1 MNKYNNNNNITG
13 FCNSGRNW
21 KLEKNCKE
29 NIEYDSLAIDCKS
42 GCIKSDVKQ
51 LDEIVEI
58 MVEAASSKRKSLR
71 VCGENISQE
80 VEE

>member
-1 MNKYNNNNNITG
+1 MNKYNNNNNITD
-13 FCNSGRNW
+13 FVTAEEIENW
-21 KLEKNCKE
+21 RKIVKE

-58 MVEAASSKRKSLR
+58 MVEAVSSKRKRFKSLR
-71 VCGENISQE
+71 
-80 VEE
+80 